1 MPQNESFFMK
11 EIGIES
17 ERSKRAR
24 VMVERSN
31 KVVTIRLSL
40 HMVQGVGDIAMRVG
54 GRGSMG
60 GGRGGGGGEG
70 GGGGG
75 GGGEEGGGLQQNGSH
90 ESGGS
95 PLRNLA

>member
-1 MPQNESFFMK
+1 MPCKESFFMK

-17 ERSKRAR
+17 KGSKWAR

-54 GRGSMG
+54 GSMRR
-60 GGRGGGGGEG
+60 GRGDMRVEV
-70 GGGGG
+70 
-75 GGGEEGGGLQQNGSH
+75 GSRMVAMGVVVDLCVTWH
-90 ESGGS
+90 
-95 PLRNLA
+95 N

>member
-54 GRGSMG
+54 GRGSM
-60 GGRGGGGGEG
+60 RGERGWGEMRV
-70 GGGGG
+70 
-75 GGGEEGGGLQQNGSH
+75 EG
-90 ESGGS
+90 
-95 PLRNLA
+95 